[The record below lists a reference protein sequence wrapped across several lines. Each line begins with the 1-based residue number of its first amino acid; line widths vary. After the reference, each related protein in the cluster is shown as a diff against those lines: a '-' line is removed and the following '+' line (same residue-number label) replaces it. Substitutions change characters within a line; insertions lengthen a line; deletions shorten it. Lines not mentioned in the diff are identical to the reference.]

1 MLQDVGKGDDK
12 ARTFALPDNSDEL
25 DRLKKLTEAS
35 LTPLIEDKYIDE
47 NTLFG
52 DKQVLKK
59 VNPKYMTKIID
70 NGEKYKR
77 NKKFYEDESK
87 REHAK
92 TKFFDNPTMSTKKIN
107 IITQLKELYELRG
120 QYFTNKFNNEPDK
133 NKFIDIRSIDNNI
146 YRLEYELR
154 DQKGSSVF
162 TYQNDFVKLLILLKQ
177 LLTKTSSKEFKN
189 DTSKLLKNLYN
200 SRRVTK
206 QVYNNLIKVDLLKY
220 EYLTKKDLGYKP
232 DAFEQARFEYSP
244 LDKVFID
251 GLDKSDRKEGLS
263 KRLKNIEDKNNNQL
277 LALNNIIRPSI
288 KGKNGSDNDDND
300 NDDVNDEYKSIQNFK
315 QELIDKNILRKDGI
329 KKFDNIVN
337 KWKQTKDKK
346 NIYKNVDTKVDT
358 KKFNIYKIFENYL
371 TKSIDY
377 DRISMIEKSIKDGIK
392 TYKKRPRTDK
402 NKKIINNSNKIINAI
417 KLFKSMIDNNEFK
430 ISGEYNAKPNYN
442 IDLDWMIDK
451 DVHEE
456 TAEEAGSDYMKG
468 KGFITKIN
476 NGTINNKNE
485 VRNEFRKLKQKVT
498 NDILRQDLI
507 KDLERY
513 LFGEDIE
520 SIKPEKEYEESIAE
534 RIETRRQNKE
544 NNKDTQRTFAPQDSS
559 INLDNFTYGENY
571 DELDGE
577 DREILKN
584 YEGRGLK
591 ILSKQQ
597 MLSRL
602 PILLAQIQAGNNSK
616 KLKNETKQI
625 LYSLYRSKA
634 LTKTVYNNLIKAI
647 RA

>member
-1 MLQDVGKGDDK
+1 
-12 ARTFALPDNSDEL
+12 
-25 DRLKKLTEAS
+25 
-35 LTPLIEDKYIDE
+35 
-47 NTLFG
+47 
-52 DKQVLKK
+52 
-59 VNPKYMTKIID
+59 
-70 NGEKYKR
+70 
-77 NKKFYEDESK
+77 
-87 REHAK
+87 
-92 TKFFDNPTMSTKKIN
+92 
-107 IITQLKELYELRG
+107 
-120 QYFTNKFNNEPDK
+120 
-133 NKFIDIRSIDNNI
+133 
-146 YRLEYELR
+146 
-154 DQKGSSVF
+154 
-162 TYQNDFVKLLILLKQ
+162 
-177 LLTKTSSKEFKN
+177 
-189 DTSKLLKNLYN
+189 
-200 SRRVTK
+200 
-206 QVYNNLIKVDLLKY
+206 
-220 EYLTKKDLGYKP
+220 
-232 DAFEQARFEYSP
+232 
-244 LDKVFID
+244 
-251 GLDKSDRKEGLS
+251 
-263 KRLKNIEDKNNNQL
+263 
-277 LALNNIIRPSI
+277 
-288 KGKNGSDNDDND
+288 
-300 NDDVNDEYKSIQNFK
+300 
-315 QELIDKNILRKDGI
+315 
-329 KKFDNIVN
+329 
-337 KWKQTKDKK
+337 
-346 NIYKNVDTKVDT
+346 
-358 KKFNIYKIFENYL
+358 
-371 TKSIDY
+371 
-377 DRISMIEKSIKDGIK
+377 MIEKSIKDGIK

-468 KGFITKIN
+468 KDFITKIN